1 MTDEQVAIEVSDDRG
16 RTVIVLR
23 GEIDVVS
30 VESIR
35 DAIEPHLAPQQA
47 VVVDLSAVEFV
58 DSSLVKV
65 LAHAR
70 TRVTAKGNL
79 IIRNPSPVA
88 RRILTLLELESIVDA
103 IEDDES

>member
-1 MTDEQVAIEVSDDRG
+1 VTDEQVAIEVSDDKG

-23 GEIDVVS
+23 GEIDMVS
-30 VESIR
+30 VETIR
-35 DAIEPHLAPQQA
+35 DAIEPHLGPQQA
-47 VVVDLSAVEFV
+47 IIIDLSGVEFV

-70 TRVTAKGNL
+70 TKVTAAGNL
-79 IIRNPSPVA
+79 MVRNPSPAA
-88 RRILTLLELESIVDA
+88 RRILTLLEVESIVDA